1 MEERT
6 RSHPKNGKLE
16 LLTDK
21 NSTLVLVDYQRNEIT
36 IPEISALNVEMIVP
50 KT

>member
-6 RSHPKNGKLE
+6 MPNPKNGKLE

-21 NSTLVLVDYQRNEIT
+21 NSALVLVDHQRNEIT